1 MLPDAD
7 TMALRIATDLGASE
21 RDANGLTCS
30 GGAPREAAKV
40 EAMRP
45 WWKFW

>member
-21 RDANGLTCS
+21 RDANGLACS
-30 GGAPREAAKV
+30 GGAAKV